1 MYAILKRRI
10 TLAVSVL
17 IHVRQTAAAFT
28 FYDPPPH
35 LNKPQFY
42 CTLNFSE
49 REYPLKRTVE

>member
-1 MYAILKRRI
+1 M
-10 TLAVSVL
+10 

-35 LNKPQFY
+35 LTKQEFY

-49 REYPLKRTVE
+49 REYLLQRTVE